1 MAGMSATGGE
11 ASLGVET
18 GIEETA
24 AAVGLDHG
32 NALDHLTG
40 LAVVVVI
47 ALLCGILL
55 SRWKQPPAVGYILAG
70 LVMGP
75 SALALVENRE
85 MIQFMAELGVI
96 LLLFIVGM
104 ELSLESFAKLW
115 RIAFGTFGLQL
126 ALGMGAGFLTGWAL
140 DWGVGE
146 SLVLGF
152 VLSLSST
159 AVAIKMLEDL
169 GDMATRTGQIAV
181 GVLIAQDLA
190 VVPMMLVIAGLGSGG
205 GLGWEIAIKI
215 VVAVVVMA
223 ALIYV
228 LIKRAPVK
236 LPFEEIVLANTDL
249 RALAGIAFCFAAAAI
264 SGLLGFSTA
273 YGAFLAGLIIG
284 NSRDSHAMQETVAPI
299 QSMLVMV
306 FFLSIGLLLDLG
318 YLWDNIIL
326 VLLLVLLV
334 LLVKTA
340 ANIAFLRALGETWEN
355 AVIPGALLGQ
365 IGEFAFVLGAMA
377 VALTLV
383 DDDTY
388 RLIVS
393 VTVLSLV
400 FSPAWMVLA
409 RRVHRVTLVG
419 VSSGRE
425 LLRLVFLNE
434 VKELRRMSRRAED
447 VYDRVVHRHGRA
459 TTTAQDL
466 EEAREA
472 EKKDGGER
480 TKDEGLPPLPM

>member
-1 MAGMSATGGE
+1 MASIGAGDGE
-11 ASLGVET
+11 TSLGVET

-40 LAVVVVI
+40 LAILVMI
-47 ALLCGILL
+47 ALMCGVFL

-75 SALALVENRE
+75 SALGLVENRE

-115 RIAFGTFGLQL
+115 RIAFGTFALQL
-126 ALGMGAGFLTGWAL
+126 TLGMGAGFLTGWAL
-140 DWGVGE
+140 GW
-146 SLVLGF
+146 SMPASIVLGF

-169 GDMATRTGQIAV
+169 GDMGTRSGQITV

-190 VVPMMLVIAGLGSGG
+190 VVPMMLVIAGLGAGG
-205 GLGWEIAIKI
+205 GLGWDIAIKI
-215 VVAVVVMA
+215 VVALALMA
-223 ALIYV
+223 ALVYL
-228 LIKRAPVK
+228 LIKRGPIS
-236 LPFEEIVLANTDL
+236 LPFEAVVMSNPDL
-249 RALAGIAFCFAAAAI
+249 RVLGGITLCFAAAAI

-273 YGAFLAGLIIG
+273 YGAFLAGLVIG
-284 NSRDSHAMQETVAPI
+284 NSRDSHTMQESVAPI
-299 QSMLVMV
+299 QSLLVMV

-318 YLWDNIIL
+318 FLWDNLIT

-340 ANIAFLRALGETWEN
+340 TNIAFLRFLGETWEN
-355 AVIPGALLGQ
+355 AIIPGALLGQ
-365 IGEFAFVLGAMA
+365 IGEFAFILGAMA
-377 VALTLV
+377 VGLALV
-383 DDDTY
+383 GDETY

-393 VTVLSLV
+393 ITVLSLV

-409 RRVHRVTLVG
+409 RRVHRVTLAG

-425 LLRLVFLNE
+425 LGRLIFVAE
-434 VKELRRMSRRAED
+434 TKEIRRLLRRLA
-447 VYDRVVHRHGRA
+447 VIKGGVKPQPAA
-459 TTTAQDL
+459 TPAAP
-466 EEAREA
+466 EAGKGA
-472 EKKDGGER
+472 KD
-480 TKDEGLPPLPM
+480 KASS